1 MNINSREYLLLKRV
15 IKDNPEISV
24 GDMGRLIKLIFNS

>member
-1 MNINSREYLLLKRV
+1 MNINSREYLLLKKV
-15 IKDNPEISV
+15 IKDNPDISV